1 MAMLRY
7 QRYPNAFSPTTALQ
21 PQGGFKN
28 RSAPGALD
36 GTYLEKDWANDW
48 SGFFSSLLV
57 RAGITPNGLV
67 DNATASQY
75 FDAMMALIN
84 SATLTRTGDTV
95 ASIQDFPMA
104 TPPAGFLV
112 ANGAAV
118 KRADFPALFTRIGVT
133 FGGGDGATTFN
144 LPDLRGTFSRALDLA
159 SGRDPGRVMSPNP
172 QLSQNLSHTHTATTD
187 TQGAHAHYLEID
199 AAGVHNHTAAADAAG
214 EHTHGILKAASG
226 NNTTGSWVSPANIG
240 NTRAYT
246 ESAGNHTHTVRID
259 SNGGHTHS
267 GVTQATPGHVHS
279 VTVAASGGN
288 ESRPL
293 NMALLRCIKY

>member
-1 MAMLRY
+1 MAMIRY
-7 QRYPNAFSPTTALQ
+7 QRYPNAFSPKTTLQ

-28 RSAPGALD
+28 RSAPEALD

-57 RAGITPNGLV
+57 RANIEPNGLV

-75 FDAMMALIN
+75 YDALWTLMN
-84 SATLTRTGDTV
+84 NATLGRSGDLV
-95 ASIQDFPMA
+95 GSVIDFAYQAVP
-104 TPPAGFLV
+104 TGFLI

-118 KRADFPALFTRIGVT
+118 RRVDFPALFAKIGTT
-133 FGGGDGATTFN
+133 FGAGDGATTFN
-144 LPDLRGTFSRALDLA
+144 LPDLRGTFSRALDLS
-159 SGRDPGRVMSPNP
+159 SGRDPGRNFGNL
-172 QLSQNLSHTHTATTD
+172 QGSQNLSHNHGASAD
-187 TQGAHAHYLEID
+187 YQGAHSHGLNID
-199 AAGVHNHTAAADAAG
+199 AAGVHNHTGSTDAAG

-226 NNTTGSWVSPANIG
+226 NNTSGSWVSPANIG

-246 ESAGNHTHTVRID
+246 ESAGNHAHTVRID

-267 GVTQATPGHVHS
+267 GTTTAVASHTHNIS
-279 VTVAASGGN
+279 IAASGGN

-293 NMALLRCIKY
+293 NVSLLRCIKY